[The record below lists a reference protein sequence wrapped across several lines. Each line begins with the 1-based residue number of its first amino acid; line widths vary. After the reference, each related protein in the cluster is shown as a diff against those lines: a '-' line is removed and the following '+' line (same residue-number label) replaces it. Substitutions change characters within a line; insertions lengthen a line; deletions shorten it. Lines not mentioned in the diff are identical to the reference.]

1 METRHKLIAARKK
14 KGLSQQEAAIALG
27 VNRPTLSQ
35 WECGVRMPFPHNIN
49 ALCRFYGVED
59 PAELDLTDPLQTKEK
74 RHLIP
79 SRDTTLA
86 PTSLA
91 ISSPEQLDSMAWFG
105 KKLAHVLM
113 AVESYCSR
121 PEACLEL
128 ETVLGMELNTMPP
141 NAEIAYALSRRQFL
155 ITLATLPTARILAML
170 QGRHAAGQIEQF
182 LSHCAA
188 SLTACWHLMRG
199 SDYALVE
206 EHLSTYLALLAS
218 LAQDTSSKY
227 QKLAASLA
235 TQGYRLKGILALHRN
250 NARDL
255 NTSFQEAVQYA
266 EIAQH
271 PGLLVAALISLAYHQ
286 KDPREAEHLYRRALV
301 YENSLSPLQL
311 SRLYA
316 QLSVAYA
323 QENRERE
330 ALHYFYEAQKVY
342 PALPEQDSSF
352 LYAEFSASSL
362 LLEQGR
368 VYLYLSHHQP
378 ESQHPQQAWKVFE
391 ASEEGQAHPGG
402 SERVRYE
409 IINYQ
414 AETALVLRERDL
426 CCDYMEQGARGAEI
440 LRSAKRRKEIL
451 ATKSQALKVW
461 PHEAR
466 MKTLKV

>member
-1 METRHKLIAARKK
+1 MKRREKLIAARKK
-14 KGLSQQEAAIALG
+14 RRLSQEEVATAVG
-27 VNRPTLSQ
+27 VIRPTYSQ
-35 WECGVRMPFPHNIN
+35 WECGVTDPYPRNVN
-49 ALCRFYGVED
+49 ALCQFFEVED
-59 PAELDLTDPLQTKEK
+59 PAELDLSGLIQTRVK
-74 RHLIP
+74 RHIIP
-79 SRDTTLA
+79 SDETTLV
-86 PTSLA
+86 PTSIT

-113 AVESYCSR
+113 TVEYYCSR

-128 ETVLGMELNTMPP
+128 ETVVGMELNTMPP
-141 NAEIAYALSRRQFL
+141 HSEIAYALSRRQFL
-155 ITLATLPTARILAML
+155 ITLASLPTARILAML
-170 QGRHAAGQIEQF
+170 QDRYATAQIEQF
-182 LSHCAA
+182 LSQCAA

-206 EHLSTYLALLAS
+206 EHLSTYLTLLAS
-218 LAQDTSSKY
+218 LARNTSSKY

-250 NARDL
+250 SARERDA
-255 NTSFQEAVQYA
+255 SFQEAVQYA

-271 PGLLVAALISLAYHQ
+271 PGLLVAALISLAYHK

-301 YENSLSPLQL
+301 YENGISPLQL

-323 QENRERE
+323 QENREKE
-330 ALHYFYEAQKVY
+330 ALHSFHEAQDVY

-352 LYAEFSASSL
+352 LYAEFSPFSL

-368 VYLYLSHHQP
+368 VYLALSYHQP
-378 ESQHPQQAWKVFE
+378 TGQHPQQAWKIFAE
-391 ASEEGQAHPGG
+391 GEERQTQPGI
-402 SERVRYE
+402 SERIRYE

-414 AETALVLRERDL
+414 AETALALRERDL
-426 CCDYMEQGARGAEI
+426 CCAYMEQGAHGAET

-451 ATKSQALKVW
+451 VTKSQALKVW

-466 MKTLKV
+466 VKAVKV